1 MLSSIFNSCGDD
13 VIAPALSL
21 KDVMKLLF
29 QEKVI
34 KPENV
39 KIKFDK
45 FLKKR
50 SCIKI

>member
-1 MLSSIFNSCGDD
+1 MMSSIFNSCGDD
-13 VIAPALSL
+13 VIAPALFL

-29 QEKVI
+29 KEKVI

-39 KIKFDK
+39 KIKFDT

-50 SCIKI
+50 S